1 MRGGAIA
8 ARDGSRQPSYHGHP
22 GPVCHPERSLG
33 WDGGDHVIRFSP
45 QCWRVPTFISVAN
58 HIQPPLLS
66 PSMVLP
72 ILHCA
77 ITNWYQINL
86 RLRVSLRALLW
97 RHHTE
102 AHGEK
107 SVVGRQFSITHPHIH
122 SLAHLL
128 IHSRASHPP
137 NHCIPSSSA
146 SLLLPL
152 PSHPQHIEAL
162 QRADCDRQ
170 CYCGTVDSG
179 TL

>member
-1 MRGGAIA
+1 MGG
-8 ARDGSRQPSYHGHP
+8 
-22 GPVCHPERSLG
+22 
-33 WDGGDHVIRFSP
+33 DGGDHVIRFSP

-77 ITNWYQINL
+77 ITNWYQIDL

-107 SVVGRQFSITHPHIH
+107 SVVGRPFSITHPHIH
-122 SLAHLL
+122 TSTHPH
-128 IHSRASHPP
+128 IHTSTHPHIHTSTHSRIYASTHVR
-137 NHCIPSSSA
+137 HILRTI
-146 SLLLPL
+146 SLLLL
-152 PSHPQHIEAL
+152 IPSHPHHMEAPP
-162 QRADCDRQ
+162 RADCDRQ